1 VWRES
6 TIAGVEAA
14 VTAAE
19 VQLREA
25 RRTAIQA
32 GQAKMALMQQLVT
45 LAKQLST
52 VQVITP
58 KLYHIIQYIAVIH
71 CCLAVVTDVCACLL
85 LLMMQSITRHVASAV
100 QLALTHKVTYLY
112 VYILIYACLAYVFT
126 CTYMHS
132 TGIDCSSVWQHR

>member
-1 VWRES
+1 MCHNITQKAAAARGVWHES
-6 TIAGVEAA
+6 TIATVEAA

-52 VQVITP
+52 VQVITAT
-58 KLYHIIQYIAVIH
+58 LTSYSTMQWLLLTV
-71 CCLAVVTDVCACLL
+71 CCLVTNALSGADAV
-85 LLMMQSITRHVASAV
+85 
-100 QLALTHKVTYLY
+100 
-112 VYILIYACLAYVFT
+112 
-126 CTYMHS
+126 
-132 TGIDCSSVWQHR
+132 